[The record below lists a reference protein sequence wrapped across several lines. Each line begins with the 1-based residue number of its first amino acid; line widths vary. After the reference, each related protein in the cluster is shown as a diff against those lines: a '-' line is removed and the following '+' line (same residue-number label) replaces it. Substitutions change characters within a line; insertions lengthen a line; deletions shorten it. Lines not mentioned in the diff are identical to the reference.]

1 MEALAKAE
9 IDLHI
14 GRQLAELVKAEPFV
28 DVREEEIKMP
38 HGSWS
43 QGILFEFV
51 YADEKT
57 KTKEGLAN

>member
-1 MEALAKAE
+1 MEALTKAG

-14 GRQLAELVKAEPFV
+14 GRQLGELVKAEPFV

-43 QGILFEFV
+43 QGILFELV
-51 YADEKT
+51 YADEKV
-57 KTKEGLAN
+57 KTTEGLGN

>member
-1 MEALAKAE
+1 MEALAKAG

-43 QGILFEFV
+43 QGV
-51 YADEKT
+51 
-57 KTKEGLAN
+57 LAN